1 MRLRREV
8 VDLRD
13 FDRGALWARWRDDL
27 AWFLAMHTVMVL
39 LPTLQAANIVV
50 VTTQQQV
57 SVPIGD

>member
-1 MRLRREV
+1 MILIVGHAMR
-8 VDLRD
+8 
-13 FDRGALWARWRDDL
+13 FSWDDL

-39 LPTLQAANIVV
+39 LPTLQAANIAV

>member
-1 MRLRREV
+1 MILIG
-8 VDLRD
+8 
-13 FDRGALWARWRDDL
+13 GALWARWRDDL

-39 LPTLQAANIVV
+39 LPTLQAANIAV